1 MTTHVTPDTQCGL
14 SPHED
19 GTHTILIVD
28 RDVDQAFCLSRRLST
43 QGFITVTADRGL
55 LAMGIAQAETPDLIL
70 LDVSLPDRDGLD
82 VCRDLT
88 DSPVT
93 CHIPI
98 IVLSDLAHPNM
109 VRLARSAG
117 CEFFLR
123 KPYDPNV
130 LLTLIEATLGDN
142 R

>member
-1 MTTHVTPDTQCGL
+1 MIAHVSPETQPGRRA
-14 SPHED
+14 SENAPR
-19 GTHTILIVD
+19 TVLIVD
-28 RDVDQAFCLSRRLST
+28 RDREQAFCLSRRLTT
-43 QGFITVTADRGL
+43 QGFITMTADRGL

-70 LDVSLPDRDGLD
+70 LDVSLPDRDGLE

-93 CHIPI
+93 CHIPV
-98 IVLSDLAHPNM
+98 IVLGDVAHPGAI
-109 VRLARSAG
+109 RLARSAG
-117 CEFFLR
+117 CRFYLL

-130 LLTLIEATLGDN
+130 LLTLIEATLGSG

>member
-1 MTTHVTPDTQCGL
+1 MIAHVSPETQRGRYSSED
-14 SPHED
+14 SPR
-19 GTHTILIVD
+19 TILIVD

-43 QGFITVTADRGL
+43 QGFITMTADRGL

-93 CHIPI
+93 CHIPV
-98 IVLSDLAHPNM
+98 IVLGDFAHPGA
-109 VRLARSAG
+109 VRLAARPAAS
-117 CEFFLR
+117 FIFVSR
-123 KPYDPNV
+123 MIPTSY
-130 LLTLIEATLGDN
+130 
-142 R
+142 